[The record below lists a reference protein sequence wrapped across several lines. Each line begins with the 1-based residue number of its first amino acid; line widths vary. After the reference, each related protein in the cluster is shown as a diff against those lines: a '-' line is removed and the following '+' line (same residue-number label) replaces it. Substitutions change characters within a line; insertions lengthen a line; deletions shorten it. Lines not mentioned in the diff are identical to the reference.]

1 MTRKSKARFGMTR
14 TYKLNPAVKALRAA
28 LFAGVALAAVAPSAQ
43 AACVVVGN
51 SVTCTGFFDRT
62 VNNGDEWTVVTP
74 ADLAS
79 ILFDSNSDIS
89 VFNSQFGVNASN
101 AGSISAINDGHITVY
116 NQLGAAVGFA
126 ISSPNGDVEAEN
138 NGFINAISTVSFAR
152 GILASSTNGDI
163 TASNT
168 GSIYASGATNSFGV
182 FATTTNGNIT
192 AYNSGDVTAY
202 AGNSTANGFR
212 LVTTNGNID
221 FTSNGGSITAQS
233 DFFQAIGINAV
244 TSNGNV
250 TINNSS
256 DILADSGASG
266 STYGIFAR
274 ASTSGDVSVIND
286 SYIHAIAVNGGST
299 GIISIS
305 NNFSAYVGGS
315 GDVTAESINGAA
327 IGVRAL
333 AFNNGYADIV
343 VSGDITASSVTRNAT
358 GILANGGAGVYINS
372 SGAISSTTTTG
383 TAIGIQADS
392 PKDIDIFNYGD
403 ILAQTTTGFARG
415 IQAQA
420 TGFLAEVSVENSGDI
435 TATSFAGGSAQGIRA
450 IASRG
455 YTSVTNTGTISA
467 SSTNSNALSIVA
479 VGQYGVDVINSGD
492 LSADTG
498 ALAYGIYA
506 NTRFYDAY
514 VKNTGD
520 ISTHSTFASTSGIYA
535 KGGNYAVIVN
545 EGDITVLADNSVGYG
560 AYAYALNYD
569 AIIDNSGAISVT
581 ALGDS
586 TGLFAKSIEGDAY
599 IYNTGEVSISSQ
611 NGISYGVYASAFQSS
626 AYITNYGDVSA
637 SSQFS
642 DASAIVAV
650 ANNVVAVT
658 NTGVLTATSGYGDA
672 IGIVVA
678 SNNGLAYVENS
689 GEISASS
696 YAGNAYGIYAD
707 SDFGNVAVYNDAQM
721 TVTSTYGSAYGIF
734 AQANY
739 GGAKVINSG
748 VLNVSGDDF
757 AAGIF
762 VFAQDGDYASDGN
775 AVVVNSGDI
784 SSTATSGEA
793 LGIVA
798 IASDT
803 SYVKNSAVIDASS
816 FGYEVYGGN
825 NAYGIIA
832 AGNYGA
838 SVINTG
844 AINAYSEFGDAS
856 GMDVF
861 GNAYAVVSNTA
872 AITANANGSAKG
884 INVFSAGYTGIVN
897 SGTITATSVDGQAD
911 GILAE
916 SFYGNTVVNNSGE
929 LIVNGY
935 TGAFGIS
942 ADSILNGNVSVTN
955 SGVITASTDYGTAT
969 GIYASSKYGA
979 ITVSN
984 TANMLVTSAYGSTGI
999 ETNTEGSGLTT
1010 IINSGDFVVN
1020 SRSYAAGINVYS
1032 YGGDIVITNT
1042 GDLRATGNYN
1052 ARGIR
1057 ASTNEYDSDITISNN
1072 LNTIV
1077 ATSGIYGSAY
1087 GIYAYSDGS
1096 GDIYITSSGI
1106 ITASGGDAYG
1116 IYAATDNDT
1125 LYSEYGAAGGSI
1137 NITLGSTS
1145 NISATATN
1153 MGGYSEYG
1161 INSGGNAY
1169 GVYAR
1174 VEEATG
1180 NVSVTNAG
1188 RIVATA
1194 NGINATAAG
1203 IQATDEQDGRVSVTT
1218 TSSSVIS
1225 ATANGLDGYAY
1236 GINAI
1241 AEYGDVLITNAGS
1254 ITAGASGSG
1263 GFSAGIR
1270 AESAFGTSIS
1280 NSGTIGG
1287 TGSNPW
1293 AIVSYSEGNTV
1304 ITNSATG
1311 VINGA
1316 IYTTGGNDSL
1326 TNSGRW
1332 NVGNA
1337 NSSYFEGG
1345 NDTITNNVGA
1355 RIFMDNS
1362 AIYMGSG
1369 TNAFLN
1375 NGRLFANNDNVI
1387 NMGNLASVFT
1397 NNGSSI
1403 HMNDGVAN
1411 DSLTIIGSFAGT
1423 GRIYVD
1429 ANGTSMLA
1437 DRLYIEGN
1445 VVTNTANVI
1454 DVYLSGVPSLA
1465 DIVDGEEIDIVSVSG
1480 VSSAANFSF
1489 GVVTLNDNELFA
1501 LSAQLNKAINY
1512 SGTNDLFSLGFT
1524 IDGLSD
1530 SGIAI
1535 SSVAPGVQS
1544 LWHMGN
1550 GTLFQ
1555 REGSH
1560 REYKEIGNGGFVADY
1575 KGGVGAWFR
1584 GFTSGGGLS
1593 PDSSNNNFG
1602 ANDNHGFDFDGSG
1615 IEFGLGY
1622 AFNNQ
1627 WSAGILGGT
1636 SDSTLKPDNGGRI
1649 KIDADTLGGYV
1660 TYTPG
1665 NGFYADLSYRAMD
1678 FDGYGNGGADEFNI
1692 KGNADGFSLELGYG
1706 YKTASGLVIEPQFQ
1720 YSMVDVDL
1728 DSIAYNSYDYELTDG
1743 DSTEMRVGVALRKS
1757 YKTAGGN
1764 YWTPYG
1770 ALSYLNESDGS
1781 NTYQIGGLL
1790 DGTVDTS
1797 GGSTLL
1803 EAGATGL
1810 IGKFGISGGLNWRD
1824 GGAYESVVGGQL
1836 SVRYDW

>member
-28 LFAGVALAAVAPSAQ
+28 LFAGVAVAAVAPSAQ

-51 SVTCTGFFDRT
+51 SVTCTGFFGST

-79 ILFDSNSDIS
+79 ILFDSNSNIS

-101 AGSISAINDGHITVY
+101 AGSISAINNGDITVY

-126 ISSPNGDVEAEN
+126 ISSPGGDVEAEN
-138 NGFINAISTVSFAR
+138 NGSINAISTVSYAR
-152 GILASSTNGDI
+152 GILASSINGDI

-168 GSIYASGATNSFGV
+168 GSIYASGATSSFGV

-202 AGNSTANGFR
+202 SGTSTANGFR

-250 TINNSS
+250 TVNNSS

-266 STYGIFAR
+266 NTYGIFAR

-299 GIISIS
+299 GIISVS

-343 VSGDITASSVTRNAT
+343 VSGDITASSVTRSAT

-372 SGAISSTTTTG
+372 SGAISATTTTG
-383 TAIGIQADS
+383 AAIGIQADS

-403 ILAQTTTGFARG
+403 NFAQKTTCFARG

-420 TGFLAEVSVENSGDI
+420 TGFLAEVTVENSGDI
-435 TATSFAGGSAQGIRA
+435 TASSFAGGSAQGIRA

-455 YTSVTNTGTISA
+455 YTSVTNSGAISA

-492 LSADTG
+492 LSADTN
-498 ALAYGIYA
+498 ALAYGVYA
-506 NTRFYDAY
+506 NSRFGNAIVY
-514 VKNTGD
+514 NTGD
-520 ISTHSTFASTSGIYA
+520 ISTHSAFASTSGIYA
-535 KGGNYAVIVN
+535 KGGYYAVIVN

-560 AYAYALNYD
+560 AYAYAQLED
-569 AIIDNSGAISVT
+569 AIIENSGAISVT
-581 ALGDS
+581 ALFDS

-599 IYNTGEVSISSQ
+599 IYNTGEVSVSSV
-611 NGISYGVYASAFQSS
+611 YGLAAYAVYASAFQSS
-626 AYITNYGDVSA
+626 AYITNHGDVSA

-672 IGIVVA
+672 IGIVAA

-803 SYVKNSAVIDASS
+803 SYVKNSAVIDANS
-816 FGYEVYGGN
+816 FGYTVYGGN
-825 NAYGIIA
+825 SAYGIIA

-838 SVINTG
+838 WVINTG

-872 AITANANGSAKG
+872 AITANAYGSAKG
-884 INVFSAGYTGIVN
+884 IDVFSAGYTGIVN
-897 SGTITATSVDGQAD
+897 SGTIIATSVDGQ
-911 GILAE
+911 
-916 SFYGNTVVNNSGE
+916 
-929 LIVNGY
+929 
-935 TGAFGIS
+935 
-942 ADSILNGNVSVTN
+942 
-955 SGVITASTDYGTAT
+955 AT

-999 ETNTEGSGLTT
+999 ETSTEGSGLTT
-1010 IINSGDFVVN
+1010 ITNSGDFVVN
-1020 SRSYAAGINVYS
+1020 SNKYATGISAYS
-1032 YGGDIVITNT
+1032 YSGDIVIIGT
-1042 GDLRATGNYN
+1042 GDLRATGYN
-1052 ARGIR
+1052 ATGIY
-1057 ASTNEYDSDITISNN
+1057 ASTNEYDSDITITNS

-1077 ATSGIYGSAY
+1077 ASANVNGQAY

-1096 GDIYITSSGI
+1096 GDINITSSGI
-1106 ITASGGDAYG
+1106 ITATGGDAYG

-1125 LYSEYGAAGGSI
+1125 LYSEYGAAGGNI

-1153 MGGYSEYG
+1153 MGGYGEYG
-1161 INSGGNAY
+1161 SYSGGNAY

-1180 NVSVTNAG
+1180 NVIVINAG

-1203 IQATDEQDGRVSVTT
+1203 IQATDQYDGTVTVT
-1218 TSSSVIS
+1218 AAATSVIS
-1225 ATANGLDGYAY
+1225 ATANGSNGYAY

-1241 AEYGDVLITNAGS
+1241 AEYGDVLISNAGS
-1254 ITAGASGSG
+1254 IMATANND
-1263 GFSAGIR
+1263 GFSVAIR
-1270 AESAFGTSIS
+1270 AESKYGTSIT
-1280 NSGTIGG
+1280 NSGTIGAA
-1287 TGSNPW
+1287 GSNPW

-1304 ITNSATG
+1304 ISNSATG
-1311 VINGA
+1311 IINGA
-1316 IYTTGGNDSL
+1316 IYTTDGNDSL

-1332 NVGNA
+1332 NVGKSNYSDF
-1337 NSSYFEGG
+1337 NGG
-1345 NDTITNNVGA
+1345 NDTITNNLGG
-1355 RIFMDNS
+1355 RIFMDDS
-1362 AIYMGSG
+1362 AIYMGTG

-1375 NGRLFANNDNVI
+1375 NGRLYANNDNLI
-1387 NMGNLASVFT
+1387 NMGNTASVFT

-1480 VSSAANFSF
+1480 VSSAANFSL

-1524 IDGLSD
+1524 IDGLSG
-1530 SGIAI
+1530 SGIAA

-1555 REGSH
+1555 REGTH

-1692 KGNADGFSLELGYG
+1692 KGNADGFSLELCYG

-1803 EAGATGL
+1803 EAGTTGL